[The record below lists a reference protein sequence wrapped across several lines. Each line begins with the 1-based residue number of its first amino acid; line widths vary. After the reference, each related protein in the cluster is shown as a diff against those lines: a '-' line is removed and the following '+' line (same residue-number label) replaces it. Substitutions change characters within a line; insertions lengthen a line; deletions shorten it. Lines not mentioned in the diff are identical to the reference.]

1 MVRIEAPK
9 QDRLQ
14 HAEHPRRQVG
24 TPHTARAIVV
34 LAAHHWVAQGAF
46 RRVIVHRHFRTPQKD
61 REPIPVVMQ
70 TAQDFV
76 LGQVEG
82 GLLQLCRIARL
93 YLAQLCF

>member
-61 REPIPVVMQ
+61 REPLPVVMQ

-76 LGQVEG
+76 LGQVAG
-82 GLLQLCRIARL
+82 GLLQLCLIARL